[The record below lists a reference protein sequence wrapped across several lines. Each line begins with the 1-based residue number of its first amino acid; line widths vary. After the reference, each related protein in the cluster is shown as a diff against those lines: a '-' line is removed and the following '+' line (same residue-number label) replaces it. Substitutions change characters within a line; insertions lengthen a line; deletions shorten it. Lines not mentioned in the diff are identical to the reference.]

1 MAYPPSTPASDKT
14 NDTLTRDDHAPHHNQ
29 LALAIGDMV
38 TELGSDPKGPDADV
52 TARLDRLDEESDPA
66 LVEAI
71 QQGDADYL
79 DRKLFAW
86 RKALANAA
94 TTRAV
99 ILALGDSRVEGAGLD
114 TIEERWLNL
123 LQGHLRDRYNS
134 LDTGRGYIPASYTAY
149 MALDEDPTTSG
160 TVAFRDTEGLGLRAM
175 ALSSTG
181 PGTVTFELH
190 GTDMILCYAGI
201 NGGGQSEYRVNGGGW
216 ATINHNNGAAGFDFR
231 EEQEFVYLGPEDD
244 YTVEWRWKAQGTGIA
259 PTPVIEGI
267 IEINGDEAAA
277 GSGSDFAGISVLDS
291 GHAGA
296 TAADYIAASSDH
308 LVTQW
313 VSDNNATLAIID
325 LGTNEWQA
333 SEHATITSDVATYK
347 ANLET
352 LIGLLRSGNS
362 DIEVILLGGWTPAG
376 TLGTGSPDD
385 WELFVAAQY
394 EIAAADPLTSVFDM
408 RRFLPEP
415 YSGGDD
421 SFYDFLAIHP
431 TAAGHAAI
439 ASALADHLSL
449 PTGGAWSS
457 PADLVPDDGQ
467 DPAAPTSLVV
477 TAAPLGLSVAWAA
490 NTEVDM
496 VDGFGTYEVQ
506 AAIDSGFSTVV
517 AQFYTGSNRMS
528 FLVTPGL
535 EIWFRVR
542 AVDAHG
548 NVSDWSTSDSGEASV
563 WLAEA
568 PADPAD
574 DGKVLT
580 ANGGVGEWTT
590 PAAGGG
596 AAQLGVAKPSGGT
609 QGYGIPGL
617 VFTTSSTGSLG
628 ANTDRYCPFF
638 VNADIT
644 LTELHFRVTTGPAS
658 DATVYLGIYD
668 ADDELQPTNLVYA
681 GSVAVATGFTGQ
693 KSVTGLTTSLPVGTY
708 LMAINTT
715 VDMTVRRWMSA
726 NNFLHSNLDDNF
738 MQEGRVGRAA
748 GAFTSSPSLWTLLA
762 GSTGVAQLNYVAM
775 RWTVD

>member
-296 TAADYIAASSDH
+296 TAADYINAASDH
-308 LVTQW
+308 FLGQW
-313 VSDNNATLAIID
+313 VSDHDVTLAIID

-347 ANLET
+347 ANLES
-352 LIGLLRSGNS
+352 LIELLRTGNS

-394 EIAAADPLTSVFDM
+394 EIAAADPMTSVFDM

-449 PTGGAWSS
+449 PTGGAHGTDEIAWHYVG
-457 PADLVPDDGQ
+457 DTGEPDFENGWDNFDG
-467 DPAAPTSLVV
+467 
-477 TAAPLGLSVAWAA
+477 VAL
-490 NTEVDM
+490 
-496 VDGFGTYEVQ
+496 GFGTAGFDAPLRFGRKDNEVVIEGFVDGGSATGITIFTLPPGFRPDRFRLTMGFGADAGFASSGPVAIN
-506 AAIDSGFSTVV
+506 AANPINGPGALDGAAEYAT
-517 AQFYTGSNRMS
+517 NRRFQYVS
-528 FLVTPGL
+528 VRFLV
-535 EIWFRVR
+535 
-542 AVDAHG
+542 
-548 NVSDWSTSDSGEASV
+548 
-563 WLAEA
+563 
-568 PADPAD
+568 
-574 DGKVLT
+574 
-580 ANGGVGEWTT
+580 
-590 PAAGGG
+590 
-596 AAQLGVAKPSGGT
+596 
-609 QGYGIPGL
+609 
-617 VFTTSSTGSLG
+617 
-628 ANTDRYCPFF
+628 
-638 VNADIT
+638 
-644 LTELHFRVTTGPAS
+644 
-658 DATVYLGIYD
+658 
-668 ADDELQPTNLVYA
+668 
-681 GSVAVATGFTGQ
+681 
-693 KSVTGLTTSLPVGTY
+693 
-708 LMAINTT
+708 
-715 VDMTVRRWMSA
+715 
-726 NNFLHSNLDDNF
+726 
-738 MQEGRVGRAA
+738 EG
-748 GAFTSSPSLWTLLA
+748 
-762 GSTGVAQLNYVAM
+762 
-775 RWTVD
+775 